1 MYMGWVSMT
10 GMLKVG
16 GFAGAA
22 ARSPNNPLPVALALP
37 AFLAAGTLGTF
48 WKSEKTALS
57 GVQGALGLE
66 EATLWF

>member
-1 MYMGWVSMT
+1 MYMGWVSVT

-22 ARSPNNPLPVALALP
+22 ARSANDLLPALDLP